1 MYSNKKEEANQYIKQ
16 NKYKVNSEYRLNYH
30 LMGEYGWINDPNG
43 FIQYK
48 EMYHLFYQHNPY
60 ESVWG
65 PMHWGHAISKDL
77 IKWDYLPVALAPDED
92 FDRDGCFSGSEIEK
106 DDKLYLM
113 YTGHAHTG
121 PNMKEDYK
129 QLQCLAY
136 SQDGI
141 DFTKIKKNPVIDSY
155 EVPENSSKK
164 DIRDPKTYKVGDY
177 YYTFLGSNDKCGKG
191 QVLMYKSSDLITWK
205 FVNIIAKSHGELGDN
220 WECPDLFPLKN
231 KDILIVSPQYLKVS
245 NVDFTNIYSCVYM
258 IGNLD
263 YNAGK
268 FEYNDFYPVDY
279 GFNFYAPQT
288 TIDSKGRRIMV
299 GWMTMWE
306 KEYPTHSNGHN
317 WAGAMT
323 IPREII
329 LKDNRLYFKPID
341 EIEKYRRNE
350 VVLKDIKLS
359 GEKTFDIY
367 GDSYELQVI
376 YDAKEA
382 SEFGLK
388 LRVNNHEETV
398 LSYRK
403 KDEMF
408 ILNIDKSGIKPKG
421 ERRTKISLIDN
432 KLNLRI
438 FVDKCSIEVFI
449 NNGEKVMT
457 SLIYPSKDAVRIK
470 AFSKE
475 ECNIELLRK
484 WDIE

>member
-16 NKYKVNSEYRLNYH
+16 NKYKINSEYRLNYH

-92 FDRDGCFSGSEIEK
+92 FDRDGCFSGSAIEK

-113 YTGHAHTG
+113 YTGHVNTG
-121 PNMKEDYK
+121 FNIKEDYK

-141 DFTKIKKNPVIDSY
+141 DFTKIKENPVIDSY

-205 FVNIIAKSHGELGDN
+205 FVNIIAKSHGELGEN

-231 KDILIVSPQYLKVS
+231 KDILIVSPQYLKAS
-245 NVDFTNIYSCVYM
+245 NADFTNIYSCVYM

-263 YNAGK
+263 YNVGK

-398 LSYRK
+398 LSYKK

>member
-1 MYSNKKEEANQYIKQ
+1 MCSNKKEEANKYIKK
-16 NKYKVNSEYRLNYH
+16 NKHNINNEYRLNYH

-48 EMYHLFYQHNPY
+48 DKYHLFYQHYPY

-77 IKWDYLPVALAPDED
+77 IKWAYLPIALAPDQD
-92 FDRDGCFSGSEIEK
+92 FDKDGCFSGSAIEK

-113 YTGHAHTG
+113 YTGHVHTG
-121 PNMKEDYK
+121 PNIKEDYK

-141 DFTKIKKNPVIDSY
+141 DFIKLKNPVIDSY
-155 EVPENSSKK
+155 QVPENSSKK

-177 YYTFLGSNDKCGKG
+177 YYTFLGSNDNCENG
-191 QVLMYKSSDLITWK
+191 QVLMYKSSDLINWE
-205 FVNIIAKSHGELGDN
+205 FVNIIAKGNGELGEN
-220 WECPDLFPLKN
+220 WECPDLFSLQS
-231 KDILIVSPQYLKVS
+231 KDVLIVSPQYLKA
-245 NVDFTNIYSCVYM
+245 NKADFTNIYSCVYM

-263 YNAGK
+263 YNVGK

-288 TIDSKGRRIMV
+288 TIDNKGRRIV
-299 GWMTMWE
+299 IGWMTMWD

-329 LKDNRLYFKPID
+329 LKDNRLYFKPVD
-341 EIEKYRRNE
+341 EIKKYRKNE
-350 VVLKDIKLS
+350 FTINNIKLN
-359 GEKTFDIY
+359 GEKNFDTY

-376 YDAKEA
+376 YDAEEA

-388 LRVNNHEETV
+388 LRSNNNEETI
-398 LSYRK
+398 LSYNK
-403 KDEMF
+403 KDETF
-408 ILNIDKSGIKPKG
+408 ILNIDKSGSGVKG
-421 ERRTKISLIDN
+421 ERRTKINLIN
-432 KLNLRI
+432 NRLNLRI

-449 NNGEKVMT
+449 NDGEKVMT
-457 SLIYPSKDAVRIK
+457 SLIYPSKDALKIK
-470 AFSKE
+470 AFSNG

>member
-92 FDRDGCFSGSEIEK
+92 FDRDGCFSGSAIEK

-113 YTGHAHTG
+113 YTGHVNTG
-121 PNMKEDYK
+121 FNIKEDYK

>member
-1 MYSNKKEEANQYIKQ
+1 MCGNKKEEADQYIKQ
-16 NKYKVNSEYRLNYH
+16 NKHKINNQYRLNYH
-30 LMGEYGWINDPNG
+30 FVGEYGWINDPNG

-48 EMYHLFYQHNPY
+48 DMYHLFYQHNPY

-77 IKWDYLPVALAPDED
+77 IKWDYLPIALAPDNE
-92 FDRDGCFSGSEIEK
+92 FDKDGCFSGSAIEK

-113 YTGHAHTG
+113 YTGHVHTG
-121 PNMKEDYK
+121 PNIKEDYK

-141 DFTKIKKNPVIDSY
+141 DFTKLKNPVIDSY
-155 EVPENSSKK
+155 QVPENSSKK

-177 YYTFLGSNDKCGKG
+177 YYTFLGSNDKCENG
-191 QVLMYKSSDLITWK
+191 QVLMYKSSDLINWE
-205 FVNIIAKSHGELGDN
+205 FVNVVAKSNGSMGEN
-220 WECPDLFPLKN
+220 WECPDLFPFKN
-231 KDILIVSPQYLKVS
+231 KDVLIVSPQYLKTKDA
-245 NVDFTNIYSCVYM
+245 DFTNIYSCVYM

-263 YNAGK
+263 YNVGK
-268 FEYNDFYPVDY
+268 FEFNDFYPVDY

-288 TIDSKGRRIMV
+288 TIDNKGRRIV
-299 GWMTMWE
+299 IGWMTMWD

-329 LKDNRLYFKPID
+329 LKDNRLYFKPVD
-341 EIEKYRRNE
+341 EIKKYRKNE
-350 VVLKDIKLS
+350 FAINNIKLN
-359 GEKTFDIY
+359 GEKNFDTY

-376 YDAKEA
+376 YDAEEA

-388 LRVNNHEETV
+388 LRSNNNEETI
-398 LSYRK
+398 LSYNK
-403 KDEMF
+403 KDETF
-408 ILNIDKSGIKPKG
+408 ILNIDKSGSGVKG
-421 ERRTKISLIDN
+421 ERRTKINLIN
-432 KLNLRI
+432 NRLNLRI

-449 NNGEKVMT
+449 NDGEKVMT
-457 SLIYPSKDAVRIK
+457 SLIYPSKDALKIK
-470 AFSKE
+470 AFSNG